1 MIKRGKLEQSS
12 RDHIFCKQ
20 KIGNKAQGL
29 SLTTIIIAIIVI
41 VVLVV
46 LVYIFT
52 GGAGRFS
59 KDAEEAGRKIC
70 FLQEGGRCVKAT
82 ECEDSN
88 TSKAEK
94 LGDHKEFPE
103 CGEGNVCCRITIT
116 KPAE

>member
-29 SLTTIIIAIIVI
+29 SLTTIIIAVIVI

-59 KDAEEAGRKIC
+59 KDVEERGRKIC
-70 FLQEGGRCVKAT
+70 FLQDGRCVKAD
-82 ECEDSN
+82 ECKSPNIEI
-88 TSKAEK
+88 
-94 LGDHKEFPE
+94 GDYKEYPE
-103 CGEGNVCCRITIT
+103 CGEGNVCCEIKSKNSTQQN
-116 KPAE
+116 